1 MNEFKFRSKGESKKC
16 NILKIANLIV
26 GWGMIWSYSSIAQAD
41 GSDGGL
47 FVEPSITY
55 ESGSTS
61 TNYPS
66 PFSSSTGTIIGFG
79 VGARVGFHLNEAFFL
94 ALDARYAMPQFKD
107 SSVLYDAKSVSTNWG
122 PVIGLQMPNVGMR
135 LWGSYIL
142 GGELNPERSTSF
154 DVNLQNATGYRI
166 GVGFRLAAVSL
177 SLEYQQL
184 KYGKLKLEQLGPFS
198 SGSLF
203 DSVNLANNAWIVGVS
218 FPLQF

>member
-1 MNEFKFRSKGESKKC
+1 MNKYKLRSNGDSKKFSA
-16 NILKIANLIV
+16 LKISNLIV
-26 GWGMIWSYSSIAQAD
+26 CWSMIWSYSSIAQV
-41 GSDGGL
+41 GESEGGL
-47 FVEPSITY
+47 FVEPGLTY

-66 PFSSSTGTIIGFG
+66 PFSSSTGTIIGLG

-122 PVIGLQMPNVGMR
+122 PVIGIQMPNVGMR

-154 DVNLQNATGYRI
+154 DVKLQNGTGYRL

-198 SGSLF
+198 SGSSF
-203 DSVNLANNAWIVGVS
+203 DSVNLANNAWIAGVS